1 MTDPDQGVRSEW
13 IFSEQTLHYLGE
25 RDINIANGSTTGE
38 AAVLQ
43 RAFVGHAGQI
53 PG

>member
-1 MTDPDQGVRSEW
+1 VRSEW
-13 IFSEQTLHYLGE
+13 IFSKHTLRYLGE
-25 RDINIANGSTTGE
+25 RDTNTANGTITGE

-43 RAFVGHAGQI
+43 RAFVGHAGQV